1 MKRLTALRSTL
12 TAAALLSV
20 ATAAGATDIRYAT
33 GFAPGTT
40 GANTAIATAEKLSEL
55 TNGAMKMEVFPQSLL
70 SFGEMNAGVRDGI
83 ADAGFVLLPYFPAE
97 FRNTGMIAD
106 LTMIFTLKNTGD
118 RGGLAWTGALTEYIM
133 LNCDA
138 CQAEMAAQNQVY
150 TSTSATEYSL
160 MCTKPLGTAEDLK
173 GLKIRVAGANW
184 SRWAQDVGATPVSLP
199 QNELYEG
206 LSQGIIDCTISGMT
220 EINDAG
226 LSDVLKAV
234 MVDVPGGG
242 FGGSAMMNINRDVWQ
257 SLSVDERMAY
267 AKAATFAG
275 AKLAWD
281 YRVGNTKGRETAEAK
296 GIDVVDADAALRAA
310 TEEWIHQDFDGIAKL
325 YAEKYALKGTD
336 ESVAT
341 FMQIF
346 EKWTGLVANVDGAE
360 ALSDLIWEQIG
371 TKVDFNT
378 YGM

>member
-1 MKRLTALRSTL
+1 MKRLNALRSTL

-20 ATAAGATDIRYAT
+20 ATSAGATDIRYAT

-40 GANTAIATAEKLSEL
+40 GANSAIATAEKLSEL

-97 FRNTGMIAD
+97 VRNTGMIAD

-150 TSTSATEYSL
+150 TSTSATEYAL

-184 SRWAQDVGATPVSLP
+184 SRWAQNVGATPVSLP

-267 AKAATFAG
+267 ARAATFAG

-296 GIDVVDADAALRAA
+296 GIDVVDADAALRTA

-325 YAEKYALKGTD
+325 YAEKYALNGTD

-346 EKWTGLVANVDGAE
+346 EKWNGLVANVDSAE

-371 TKVDFNT
+371 TKVDFAT